1 MTKTNASRISLE
13 QAQQLVELLEKGEQ
27 EQAEQLLNS
36 ITHADTNKLGDIL
49 QLDSD
54 LFGQIGKLTRQLH
67 TALTEFQLDPRIT
80 DLAHTDIPDAQ
91 SRLNYVIEMTEQAAN
106 KTMDAVEFA
115 IPVADKLNE
124 SLSNLNPRWK
134 QVMSQA
140 TPLEEFKGLCQDTH
154 TFISEAH
161 LDAEQLHGKLT
172 DVLMAQD
179 FQDLTGQ
186 VIRRVIQ
193 LVQEVEESL
202 IRMLKVFGENGDTF
216 SSDTFKAM
224 NAVKRKREDVSLGEK
239 AEGPIIDAENRTDV
253 VTDQDDVDD
262 LLSSLGF

>member
-1 MTKTNASRISLE
+1 MTTTEVPKISLE
-13 QAQQLVELLEKGEQ
+13 EAKQLVALLEQGEQ
-27 EQAEQLLNS
+27 QQADQLLLS
-36 ITHADTNKLGDIL
+36 LVPTEPGKLGDIL
-49 QLDSD
+49 QIDSD

-106 KTMDAVEFA
+106 KTMDAVEFSL
-115 IPVADKLNE
+115 PVADKLNE
-124 SLSNLNPRWK
+124 SLANLHPRWQ
-134 QVMSQA
+134 QVMSESTSMQD
-140 TPLEEFKGLCQDTH
+140 FKGLCQDTF
-154 TFISEAH
+154 TFVSEAVG
-161 LDAEQLHGKLT
+161 DAAQLNNQLK

-193 LVQEVEESL
+193 LVQEVEENL
-202 IRMLKVFGENGDTF
+202 IRMLTVFGEPEESGEEIKTLQVEPTLNIEAEGPVIN
-216 SSDTFKAM
+216 SAE
-224 NAVKRKREDVSLGEK
+224 REDVVSG
-239 AEGPIIDAENRTDV
+239 
-253 VTDQDDVDD
+253 QDDVDD